1 MPNIR
6 RFHKKGNRKSKVK
19 KGNKALKKEA
29 KNKKSKSAY
38 LKKEVKLRKGGDER
52 RNHSGKIQRRLKDQ
66 SNEHKKTKIL
76 QK

>member
-6 RFHKKGNRKSKVK
+6 RFHKKGNR
-19 KGNKALKKEA
+19 ALKKEA

-52 RNHSGKIQRRLKDQ
+52 RNHSGKTQRRLKDQ